1 MSKRIRA
8 HLRSNVV
15 GYIALFCFAISGTA
29 FAIDGPLP
37 GVNQVG
43 SEDIINGEVRTPDLG
58 PAEVTIGKL
67 APESVNSAKVVDGS
81 LSGTDVALDGIRA
94 FDIDDNA
101 FRTEDIRA
109 QFTGFAKAYG
119 IPANA
124 IQGDEISDATVTRA
138 DLNAEAEGP
147 AGFQKA
153 DDDTGII
160 CNSMCAEGSITLP
173 AGFHAIFANLRVL
186 QFDEGEALLQVECE
200 LNDGG
205 TIFARSEFKV
215 TGETGG
221 LGMRPTVATI
231 PIQGVRLL
239 SSTRTLDFNCEDDD
253 IGDVHGVDLQMT
265 AIKLGSLA
273 SPGP

>member
-1 MSKRIRA
+1 MSKRIHA
-8 HLRSNVV
+8 HVRSNVV
-15 GYIALFCFAISGTA
+15 GYIALFCFAIGGTA

-43 SEDIINGEVRTPDLG
+43 SEDIINGEVQTADLG
-58 PAEVTIGKL
+58 QAGVTVGKL
-67 APESVNSAKVVDGS
+67 ASESVNSAKVVNGS
-81 LSGTDVALDGIRA
+81 LTGTDIAGDGIGA
-94 FDIDDNA
+94 FDINDNA

-109 QFTGFAKAYG
+109 QFTGFGKAYG

-160 CNSMCAEGSITLP
+160 CNDMCAEGSITLP
-173 AGFHAIFANLRVL
+173 AGFYAIFANLRVL
-186 QFDEGEALLQVECE
+186 QFDEDETLLRVECE

-205 TIFARSEFKV
+205 TRFAVALFKV
-215 TGETGG
+215 SGETGG
-221 LGMRPTVATI
+221 LGVRPTVATI
-231 PIQGVRLL
+231 SAQGVRLL
-239 SSTRTLDFNCEDDD
+239 TSARTLDFNCEDDD
-253 IGDVHGVDLQMT
+253 IGNVHGADLQIT
-265 AIKLGSLA
+265 AIKLGSLT